1 MLLHGT
7 LALRLW
13 HFAVFGLLSFFYKGT
28 LVFSNLS
35 PPELLL
41 IIAEGLQ
48 VVNRPFRLSF
58 STN

>member
-35 PPELLL
+35 L
-41 IIAEGLQ
+41 
-48 VVNRPFRLSF
+48 RLSF
-58 STN
+58 C